1 MNKNLYPLVICYIAI
16 ENGPVEIV
24 DFPIK
29 NGGSFHSYVKLP
41 EGKPP
46 FSYGFPMVF
55 PMALPMV
62 DGAIILAILERSLPG
77 ETSERRRPQGV
88 ARLRQLVDGLVI
100 PWYLPMI
107 Y

>member
-1 MNKNLYPLVICYIAI
+1 MTIQF
-16 ENGPVEIV
+16 V

-55 PMALPMV
+55 PLKPPFRCMTPV
-62 DGAIILAILERSLPG
+62 RSHHWIPLAFSPFSADLNC
-77 ETSERRRPQGV
+77 T
-88 ARLRQLVDGLVI
+88 
-100 PWYLPMI
+100 
-107 Y
+107 